1 MEKKIILSSDFVV
14 CASESISKKIKENFK
29 DYKSNNIRVILNG
42 YNHIYNHNI
51 KDISFTKNKPI
62 KIGYFGMIS
71 DNPRGYRNINEIYK
85 KINCNEIK
93 SLFQFHF
100 YGPHNIKNKE
110 ILNSDMFF
118 FHKTVDHSIA
128 IKKMLEM
135 DFLMLIH
142 TEEETSEEVL
152 TGKLFDYIYV
162 RKPIIVISRGNTEA
176 GELVK
181 KNKIGF
187 NFDLN
192 LVHLKKELI
201 KIEKQDIQLNNLSE
215 ISNK

>member
-1 MEKKIILSSDFVV
+1 
-14 CASESISKKIKENFK
+14 
-29 DYKSNNIRVILNG
+29 
-42 YNHIYNHNI
+42 
-51 KDISFTKNKPI
+51 
-62 KIGYFGMIS
+62 FGMIS

-118 FHKTVDHSIA
+118 FHKTVDHSTA

-162 RKPIIVISRGNTEA
+162 RKPIIVISIGNTEA

-192 LVHLKKELI
+192 LVDLKKELFEI
-201 KIEKQDIQLNNLSE
+201 QRQDLQINNLSE
-215 ISNK
+215 TDYKNYSRDCQNLKFLEILNE